1 MTNQK
6 KKRGPPPKGSRST
19 PQRTSPAFVTPMAAQ
34 VVKRLPEGDDWIYEL
49 KFDGYRA
56 LIIKDEQ
63 RVELRSRKNKDLT
76 GMYPGIAAAGLRLKA
91 DQAVVDG
98 EIVALDAQGSPSFQA
113 LQHRGSHPGHQI
125 VFYAFD
131 LLHLD
136 GKDLTAEPLLKR
148 RARLARVLDGSGLL
162 ASEELPGT
170 VAAIVEAVRGLG
182 LEGVIAKRKD
192 SLYEPGERSDAWQKL
207 KLENQQE
214 FVIGGYRP
222 AGSNGIDALLVGY
235 YDDTGLRFAGK
246 VRAGFVPHLRRE
258 VFKALKPHHVDE
270 CPFVDLPKSKS
281 SRWGGGVTADEMREM
296 QWVKPELVAQIRFVE
311 WTAEGRLRHA
321 AFLGLRSDKSARE
334 VRREWPE

>member
-1 MTNQK
+1 MPTK
-6 KKRGPPPKGSRST
+6 KKNRHRPVAAPGSAPTRK
-19 PQRTSPAFVTPMAAQ
+19 PAAFVTPMAAQ
-34 VVKRLPEGDDWIYEL
+34 VVKRLPEGDEWIYEL

-76 GMYPGIAAAGLRLKA
+76 EMYPGIAAAGLRLKA

-98 EIVALDAQGSPSFQA
+98 EIVALDTQGSPSFQA

-131 LLHLD
+131 VLHLD

-148 RARLARVLDGSGLL
+148 RARLPRVLDGSGLL
-162 ASEELPGT
+162 PSEELPGT

-222 AGSNGIDALLVGY
+222 GSNGVDALLVGY

-270 CPFVDLPKSKS
+270 CPS
-281 SRWGGGVTADEMREM
+281 SICRTRSRPAG
-296 QWVKPELVAQIRFVE
+296 
-311 WTAEGRLRHA
+311 A
-321 AFLGLRSDKSARE
+321 AA
-334 VRREWPE
+334 

>member
-1 MTNQK
+1 
-6 KKRGPPPKGSRST
+6 
-19 PQRTSPAFVTPMAAQ
+19 
-34 VVKRLPEGDDWIYEL
+34 VKRLPEGDDWIYEL

-56 LIIKDEQ
+56 LIVKDEQ
-63 RVELRSRKNKDLT
+63 RVELRSRKNKDVT
-76 GMYPGIAAAGLRLKA
+76 GMYPGIAAAGSRLSA
-91 DQAVVDG
+91 GQAVVDG

-113 LQHRGSHPGHQI
+113 LQHRGSHSAHQI

-136 GKDLTAEPLLKR
+136 GKDLTGEPLLKR
-148 RARLARVLDGSGLL
+148 RARLARVLDGSGRL

-170 VAAIVEAVRGLG
+170 AAAIVEAVRGLG

-192 SLYEPGERSDAWQKL
+192 SFYEPGERSDAWQKL

-235 YDDTGLRFAGK
+235 YDDTGLRFGGK

-258 VFKALKPHHVDE
+258 IFKVLKSYHADD
-270 CPFVDLPKSKS
+270 CLFVDLPNWKS
-281 SRWGGGVTADEMREM
+281 SRW
-296 QWVKPELVAQIRFVE
+296 
-311 WTAEGRLRHA
+311 A
-321 AFLGLRSDKSARE
+321 AA
-334 VRREWPE
+334 

>member
-1 MTNQK
+1 
-6 KKRGPPPKGSRST
+6 
-19 PQRTSPAFVTPMAAQ
+19 MAAQ

-136 GKDLTAEPLLKR
+136 GKDLTGQPLLKR

-162 ASEELPGT
+162 PSQELPGT
-170 VAAIVEAVRGLG
+170 AAAIVEAVRGLG
-182 LEGVIAKRKD
+182 LEGVVAKRKD

-222 AGSNGIDALLVGY
+222 AIERHRCSTRRLL
-235 YDDTGLRFAGK
+235 R
-246 VRAGFVPHLRRE
+246 
-258 VFKALKPHHVDE
+258 
-270 CPFVDLPKSKS
+270 
-281 SRWGGGVTADEMREM
+281 
-296 QWVKPELVAQIRFVE
+296 
-311 WTAEGRLRHA
+311 
-321 AFLGLRSDKSARE
+321 
-334 VRREWPE
+334 

>member
-6 KKRGPPPKGSRST
+6 KKRGPPPKGSRPT

-76 GMYPGIAAAGLRLKA
+76 GMYRGIAAAGLRLKA
-91 DQAVVDG
+91 EQAVIDG

-136 GKDLTAEPLLKR
+136 GKDLTGEPR
-148 RARLARVLDGSGLL
+148 
-162 ASEELPGT
+162 
-170 VAAIVEAVRGLG
+170 
-182 LEGVIAKRKD
+182 
-192 SLYEPGERSDAWQKL
+192 
-207 KLENQQE
+207 
-214 FVIGGYRP
+214 
-222 AGSNGIDALLVGY
+222 
-235 YDDTGLRFAGK
+235 
-246 VRAGFVPHLRRE
+246 
-258 VFKALKPHHVDE
+258 
-270 CPFVDLPKSKS
+270 
-281 SRWGGGVTADEMREM
+281 
-296 QWVKPELVAQIRFVE
+296 
-311 WTAEGRLRHA
+311 
-321 AFLGLRSDKSARE
+321 
-334 VRREWPE
+334 